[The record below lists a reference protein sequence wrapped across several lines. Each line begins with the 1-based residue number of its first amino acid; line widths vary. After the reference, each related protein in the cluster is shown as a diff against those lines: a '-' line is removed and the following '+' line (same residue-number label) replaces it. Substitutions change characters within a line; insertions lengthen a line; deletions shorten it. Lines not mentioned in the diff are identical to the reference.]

1 MASRLTAVALVALAL
16 ASPAAAQT
24 PIIDRAAESA
34 RGRSVYV
41 HPDTKHLTAAEAGR
55 LERQIEQQGRGP
67 IYVAILPARA
77 RDEADGT
84 ATGVVLELNRRVITT
99 NPPAVHAVVVGNQ
112 FRAVNRDIPAGDLAT
127 AAFRAHRAEGVFAVL
142 SDFVRRVGEAR
153 RAPVAVEPETA
164 EDEGGGVPFWL
175 LFWGAVAGAIGL
187 YVLRRWRRRTQQLAD
202 VKAAAREDLVALA
215 EDVTELEAESERDP
229 EAKEAYVRAMYAY
242 QRADDRFDKARSPRD
257 LGKVSASL
265 AEARFEMAT
274 AKALLEGKPAPEPRP
289 PCFFNPRHGPSV
301 RDVVWERPFGGLAKV
316 PACERDAALIAAGE
330 QPDVRTVPVGRERRP
345 FWDAPAYYD
354 PWTAGYIGA
363 VAGVV
368 LAGSAAGAAEASPSP
383 VDSGGSGDFWGGGDF
398 GGGDVGGGGDFG
410 GGGNGGG

>member
-1 MASRLTAVALVALAL
+1 MESRLTAVALLAIAL
-16 ASPAAAQT
+16 ASTAAAQT

-41 HPDTKHLTAAEAGR
+41 HPDTKQLTAAEAGR

-67 IYVAILPARA
+67 IYIAILPARA
-77 RDEADGT
+77 RSEADGT

-153 RAPVAVEPETA
+153 RAPAAVEPETA
-164 EDEGGGVPFWL
+164 EDEGGVPFWF
-175 LFWGAVAGAIGL
+175 LFSGAVAGAIGL
-187 YVLRRWRRRTQQLAD
+187 YVLRWWRRRTQQLAD
-202 VKAAAREDLVALA
+202 VKAAALEDLGALA
-215 EDVTELEAESERDP
+215 VDFTELEAEAERDP

-274 AKALLEGKPAPEPRP
+274 AKALLDGKPAPEPRP
-289 PCFFNPRHGPSV
+289 PCFFNPQHGPSV
-301 RDVVWERPFGGLAKV
+301 RDVVWERPYGELIKV
-316 PACERDAALIAAGE
+316 PACERDAAKIAAGE
-330 QPDVRTVPVGRERRP
+330 QPEVRTVPVGNERRP
-345 FWDAPAYYD
+345 FWDAPAYYE
-354 PWTAGYIGA
+354 PWAAGYLGA
-363 VAGVV
+363 AAVV
-368 LAGSAAGAAEASPSP
+368 LAASAAGAPDASAAADP
-383 VDSGGSGDFWGGGDF
+383 GAGDFWGGGDF
-398 GGGDVGGGGDFG
+398 GGGGGDFG
-410 GGGNGGG
+410 GGGGE

>member
-1 MASRLTAVALVALAL
+1 MAARLTAVALVALAL
-16 ASPAAAQT
+16 ASPASAQT

-34 RGRSVYV
+34 RGRSVYI
-41 HPDTKHLTAAEAGR
+41 HPGTRQLTAAEAAR

-67 IYVAILPARA
+67 IYIAILPAA
-77 RDEADGT
+77 AKNEVDGT

-112 FRAVNRDIPAGDLAT
+112 FRAVNRDLPAGDLAT
-127 AAFRAHRAEGVFAVL
+127 AAFRAHRAEGVLAVL

-153 RAPVAVEPETA
+153 RAPATVEPESA
-164 EDEGGGVPFWL
+164 DDSGGVPFGL
-175 LFWGAVAGAIGL
+175 LFWGTVAAAIGL
-187 YVLRRWRRRTQQLAD
+187 FILRRWRRRAQQLAD

-215 EDVTELEAESERDP
+215 EDVTELEAEAERDP
-229 EAKEAYVRAMYAY
+229 EAKEAYLRAMYAY

-257 LGKVSASL
+257 LGKVSANL

-274 AKALLEGKPAPEPRP
+274 AKALLDGKPAPEPRP

-301 RDVVWERPFGGLAKV
+301 RDVVWERPFGGLVKM
-316 PACERDAALIAAGE
+316 PACERDAARIAAGE

-363 VAGVV
+363 AAGVV
-368 LAGSAAGAAEASPSP
+368 LAGSASGAAEASPST
-383 VDSGGSGDFWGGGDF
+383 VDPGGSGDFWGGGDF
-398 GGGDVGGGGDFG
+398 GGGDLGGGGDFG